1 MKGKSIKKESV
12 NQKNKKRSSG
22 VGLKMKL
29 LGVLLPI
36 VICVIAAVVGI
47 VYTNTERIVL
57 EKSEDVLKTSTESV
71 RSQVSGWMA
80 EITAALDAQR
90 DMLEYYDM
98 PDEEILGF
106 VRHTA
111 GRYEAFPTGIY
122 MATSEGKLIHPSFD
136 PGPDFNVYD
145 REWYQE
151 GVGSEQFAFGA
162 VYLDADTQ
170 SYVVS
175 VSGEVKNAA
184 GNAAGV
190 VAADIYLDTI
200 SDIVRQVQLE
210 ETGGVFL
217 AEASTNTVIGH
228 KDADMVGVQLSGQED
243 VLYRGISE
251 KIAEGQTGIST
262 VASGSG
268 EEMYIDIEQIP
279 DCSWLVVSYVPHS
292 EILSGL
298 SQLTRIVIM
307 VACIGCLILAV
318 LMERLIH
325 VIAKPVKA
333 LNGTMASMTDGDF
346 TVEVNVKTRDEIGQM
361 ASGVKR
367 FIGVMRKIIQ
377 QISQISAQLNGQ
389 AEDSALISSELSD
402 ASRLQTDSME
412 ELNRTVNELTR
423 SISEVAEMANSLSA
437 LVSDTT
443 EQGAAADEKMKGA
456 VAASDHG
463 RRDMK
468 KITLSMKDISEKM
481 DSLEQC
487 AAQMDGSIGKINSIV
502 GLIREIAEE
511 TNLLSLN
518 ASIEAARAGEAGKG
532 FAVVADQIGKLAGT
546 SKSAVDDIAVLT
558 EEISNIVSQTVQ
570 ETKESAGVIYESRNL
585 VSDTEKSFE
594 EIFESVGSTNEV
606 VGSMIEKI
614 RDVSEIAT
622 SVAGITQEQSAASEE
637 ILATAE
643 NMRENAEK
651 VFEHSKKVAK
661 DAADLKENAK
671 LMEENME
678 KFTV

>member
-22 VGLKMKL
+22 IGLKIKL

-36 VICVIAAVVGI
+36 VICVIAVVVSI

-71 RSQVSGWMA
+71 CSQISGWMA

-151 GVGSEQFAFGA
+151 GVGSERFAFGA

-217 AEASTNTVIGH
+217 AESSTNTVIGH

-251 KIAEGQTGIST
+251 KIAEGQTGIGT

-279 DCSWLVVSYVPHS
+279 DSSWLVVSYVPHS

-298 SQLTRIVIM
+298 SQLTRIVIA

-402 ASRLQTDSME
+402 ASRLQKGSME

-423 SISEVAEMANSLSA
+423 SISEVAEMANSLSV

-463 RRDMK
+463 RRDMNR
-468 KITLSMKDISEKM
+468 ITLSMKDISEKM

-487 AAQMDGSIGKINSIV
+487 AVQMDGSIGKINSIV

-661 DAADLKENAK
+661 DAAGLKENAK